1 MFRKVANFGATQR
14 LFCASSYMSGR
25 NSDLIP
31 DPFLCWRILMK
42 RPFMRKF
49 FTMISAA
56 AALCLLAASCSV
68 MGSDYLSDI
77 SPIVLQIYLSDEDGA
92 NLLDPE
98 LKDNPVHVKDI
109 SATFRGRTFSV
120 GAADGGDIDTRGV
133 TFYPEQTGL
142 RLVTD
147 FYGNYMLLFGAIDG
161 QENLDNEDLV
171 LNWGD
176 GTSDVITIF
185 NNFRWKSNGSPS
197 ITRRFYVNGEKQESD
212 IATFRL
218 VR

>member
-1 MFRKVANFGATQR
+1 
-14 LFCASSYMSGR
+14 MS
-25 NSDLIP
+25 
-31 DPFLCWRILMK
+31 
-42 RPFMRKF
+42 KF
-49 FTMISAA
+49 VTVIFAA
-56 AALCLLAASCSV
+56 AALCLFAVSCSV
-68 MGSDYLSDI
+68 MGSDSLSDI
-77 SPIVLQIYLSDEDGA
+77 SPIVLQIYLSDKDGA

-98 LKDNPVHVKDI
+98 QEDNPVQVRGI
-109 SATFRGRTFSV
+109 SATFQGRTFSV
-120 GAADGGDIDTRGV
+120 SGADGGDIDTRGV
-133 TFYPEQTGL
+133 TYYPEYTSL

-161 QENLDNEDLV
+161 QEELDNEDFV

-197 ITRRFYVNGEKQESD
+197 ITRRFYVNGERQDSD